1 LFDPGIL
8 YRIEGAKID
17 RSYNALTLSVSLHP
31 RFGRLEVY
39 FEAEPNADHTY
50 VIKSTRPFPVF
61 QPRLPITRELFL
73 TPDHNIDP
81 PMPRLLAIH
90 RACCLILY
98 MSGAG
103 TYIDK
108 VLRDMEELGV
118 KDDGTTELGSL
129 VSLKLN
135 NFNQARVF

>member
-1 LFDPGIL
+1 
-8 YRIEGAKID
+8 
-17 RSYNALTLSVSLHP
+17 
-31 RFGRLEVY
+31 
-39 FEAEPNADHTY
+39 
-50 VIKSTRPFPVF
+50 
-61 QPRLPITRELFL
+61 
-73 TPDHNIDP
+73 
-81 PMPRLLAIH
+81 
-90 RACCLILY
+90 